1 MPVQIGAKTHS
12 FNDPTGLL
20 SDCHRRIEM
29 FLGTLAAVAEVIDR
43 APSEE
48 TVQALQAALRYF
60 SQAAP
65 KHTADEEESLFPR
78 LREVHDPQVTSA
90 FSALDR
96 LEKDHEAVSH
106 LHAEVERLAAQ
117 YLADGSLSVT
127 EREAFR
133 AAVKNLQEMYKE
145 HISVEDS
152 IVFPLAAQMLSESD
166 KAAIAHE
173 MAQRRQAA
181 VVVGIDIPRA
191 GQ

>member
-1 MPVQIGAKTHS
+1 M
-12 FNDPTGLL
+12 
-20 SDCHRRIEM
+20 
-29 FLGTLAAVAEVIDR
+29 
-43 APSEE
+43 
-48 TVQALQAALRYF
+48 
-60 SQAAP
+60 
-65 KHTADEEESLFPR
+65 
-78 LREVHDPQVTSA
+78 
-90 FSALDR
+90 
-96 LEKDHEAVSH
+96 
-106 LHAEVERLAAQ
+106 ERLAAQ